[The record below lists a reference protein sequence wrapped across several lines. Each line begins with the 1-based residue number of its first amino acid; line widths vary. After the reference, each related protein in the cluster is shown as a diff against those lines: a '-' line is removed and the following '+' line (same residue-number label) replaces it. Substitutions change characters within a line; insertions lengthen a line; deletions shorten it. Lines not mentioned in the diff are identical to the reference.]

1 MRADGVAL
9 GGVVFGGNSD
19 KWFDD
24 GDSGEVADWGKK
36 VVVREEEEVGALV
49 QCVEFPFAHYT
60 LFVCF
65 TDVFSLC
72 SLVSQNGV
80 SELHVILSPLPKD
93 SCQSRAFPI
102 ILVYELT
109 NNMCIRVPKATSNST
124 YIVVTRSL
132 VTPLFAQLNLSID
145 TAGSN
150 LVDPQ
155 RKANRDIVAPEDLEE
170 VPETVDGEDV
180 LVIREF

>member
-1 MRADGVAL
+1 M
-9 GGVVFGGNSD
+9 
-19 KWFDD
+19 
-24 GDSGEVADWGKK
+24 
-36 VVVREEEEVGALV
+36 
-49 QCVEFPFAHYT
+49 
-60 LFVCF
+60 
-65 TDVFSLC
+65 
-72 SLVSQNGV
+72 SQNGV
-80 SELHVILSPLPKD
+80 SELHVTLSPLPKD

-109 NNMCIRVPKATSNST
+109 NIIFIRVPKATSNAT

-155 RKANRDIVAPEDLEE
+155 HRVNRDIVAPEDLEE

-180 LVIREF
+180 LVIREFWFEFIGIAMFREEIGLTFPVVVFREVWR

>member
-1 MRADGVAL
+1 M
-9 GGVVFGGNSD
+9 
-19 KWFDD
+19 
-24 GDSGEVADWGKK
+24 
-36 VVVREEEEVGALV
+36 
-49 QCVEFPFAHYT
+49 
-60 LFVCF
+60 
-65 TDVFSLC
+65 FSLC
-72 SLVSQNGV
+72 YLVPQNGV

-109 NNMCIRVPKATSNST
+109 NIIFIRVPKATSNAT

-132 VTPLFAQLNLSID
+132 VTPLFAQLNLSFD

-180 LVIREF
+180 LVIREFWFEFIGIAMFREEIGLTFPVVVFREVWR